1 MSNYYC
7 SDEEY
12 LYFRK
17 DLKKSKPYC
26 MANEFLA
33 RAFFERLKEEA
44 PGASIHYYG
53 IEQFICYGPSARKA
67 LLKRM
72 RIEIEKLEEL
82 QCIVNKLIKECGDQL

>member
-1 MSNYYC
+1 MSNYQF

-26 MANEFLA
+26 MANEDLA
-33 RAFFERLKEEA
+33 KAYFERLKEEA
-44 PGASIHYYG
+44 PGASIHFYG
-53 IEQFICYGPSARKA
+53 IEQYICYGSSARKV

-72 RIEIEKLEEL
+72 RIEIERLKKQ
-82 QCIVNKLIKECGDQL
+82 QCLVNKIISECGD

>member
-1 MSNYYC
+1 MSNYQC

-26 MANEFLA
+26 MASEDLA
-33 RAFFERLKEEA
+33 KAFFERLKEES
-44 PGASIHYYG
+44 PDASIHFYFT
-53 IEQFICYGPSARKA
+53 EQYICYGSSARKV

-72 RIEIEKLEEL
+72 QIRIEALKEQ
-82 QCIVNKLIKECGDQL
+82 QCLVNKIINECGDQI